1 MLGGF
6 HSEVALSVWWARLDS
21 NRYGVRRQG
30 DSHTKGILSPVCE
43 TISIERDILVKNP
56 PEFLLKHHVQREGM
70 HIRKSSVD
78 FFVEIG
84 KAADRE
90 QYIDIFVKRPLF
102 YSGNV
107 NFVKF
112 LFGHRF
118 CNRIPYLYKD
128 TLPSIHLRVVK

>member
-6 HSEVALSVWWARLDS
+6 HAEVALSVWWARLDS

-56 PEFLLKHHVQREGM
+56 PEFLLKHHVQCEGVYVTM
-70 HIRKSSVD
+70 SPVD

-84 KAADRE
+84 KAADGE
-90 QYIDIFVKRPLF
+90 QHIDIFVKWSLF

-118 CNRIPYLYKD
+118 CNRIPYFNEDALS
-128 TLPSIHLRVVK
+128 SIHLGVIK